1 MRRRMYQRICAWA
14 LIVLGIAAIL
24 GSPSIG
30 LTYGS
35 KPQPISYQT
44 VYNTEQAAVVQAS
57 VLLIP
62 AYDLWLMSGMMLAG
76 VTSMFAGVHWS
87 VTLQRWNR

>member
-1 MRRRMYQRICAWA
+1 MRRVHQRICAWA
-14 LIVLGIAAIL
+14 LIVLGTTAIL

-30 LTYGS
+30 LSNGL
-35 KPQPISYQT
+35 KPKPFSYQT
-44 VYNTEQAAVVQAS
+44 VYNTEQASVVQAT

-62 AYDLWLMSGMMLAG
+62 AYDLWMMSGIMLAG

-87 VTLQRWNR
+87 VTLRR

>member
-1 MRRRMYQRICAWA
+1 MRRAHQRICAWV
-14 LIVLGIAAIL
+14 LIILGISAIL

-35 KPQPISYQT
+35 RPQTIPFQS

-62 AYDLWLMSGMMLAG
+62 AYDMWLMSGMMFAG

-87 VTLQRWNR
+87 VTLRR